1 MHPSSARPR
10 GFAWHDALLLAL
22 IAGAVAWLVHRA
34 STDLRYSWN
43 WATVGT
49 FLVRWDPEKGRWVA
63 NLLVQGFLMTL
74 RLAFWG
80 IVLAAPIGVL
90 MGLAR
95 VSQDLF
101 LRMVSRGYVEL
112 VRNSPP
118 LVLLFILYFFVS
130 GQVTP
135 YLGVDEF
142 ARTASPGARLAV
154 EILFCPPQL
163 LTAFV
168 SALLCL
174 ALFEGA
180 YLTEIVRA
188 GIQSVERGQWE
199 AAGSLGLGRWA
210 IFRLVV
216 LPQAVARVLPPLASQ
231 FISLVKESSIVSIV
245 SIQELTFMANEVAV
259 TSGRIF
265 EIWITASAMYFAACF
280 GLSLVFRHLEARA
293 ARSRR

>member
-1 MHPSSARPR
+1 MHPSSARAR

-22 IAGAVAWLVHRA
+22 IVGGIAWFVHRA
-34 STDLRYSWN
+34 STDLRYGWSWGEVLN
-43 WATVGT
+43 
-49 FLVRWDPEKGRWVA
+49 FIVRWDPEKGRYVA

-95 VSQDLF
+95 TGQDLF

-118 LVLLFILYFFVS
+118 LVLLFVLYFFVS
-130 GQVTP
+130 GQITP
-135 YLGVDEF
+135 HLGLDSF
-142 ARTASPGARLAV
+142 AREAGPAALATV
-154 EILFCPPQL
+154 DLLFCPPAL
-163 LTAFV
+163 LPAFA

-180 YLTEIVRA
+180 YVTEIVRA
-188 GIQSVERGQWE
+188 GIQSIDRGQWE
-199 AAGSLGLGRWA
+199 AAASLGLSRWQA
-210 IFRLVV
+210 FRKVI
-216 LPQAVARVLPPLASQ
+216 LPQAVTRTLPPLASQ
-231 FISLVKESSIVSIV
+231 FITLVKESSIVSIV

-265 EIWITASAMYFAACF
+265 ETWLTASAMYFVVCF
-280 GLSLVFRHLEARA
+280 GLSLAFRRLEARA
-293 ARSRR
+293 APARR

>member
-10 GFAWHDALLLAL
+10 GFAWHDALLLAA
-22 IAGAVAWLVHRA
+22 IAGAVAWFVHRA
-34 STDLRYSWN
+34 GTDLRYDWN

-49 FLVRWDPEKGRWVA
+49 FLIRWDPERGRWVA

-95 VSQDLF
+95 VSHDLF

-135 YLGVDEF
+135 LLGLDEF
-142 ARTASPGARLAV
+142 ARTASPAAKLVV
-154 EILFCPPQL
+154 EVLFCPPQL
-163 LTAFV
+163 LPAFA

-199 AAGSLGLGRWA
+199 AAGSLGLGRGA

-216 LPQAVARVLPPLASQ
+216 LPQAVARVLPPLAGQ

-265 EIWITASAMYFAACF
+265 EIWITASAMYFAVCF
-280 GLSLVFRHLEARA
+280 GLSVLFRRLEARA